1 MSTEFGGLIPLYSS
15 LAGGA
20 LSLMGSW
27 GAIWFSYR
35 SKNRHDA
42 QQLAGAFKGEMS
54 ALVHIA
60 ELRNYAAG
68 LKAMSTWCTDNNSVG
83 IFSVPSREEYR
94 AVYKANVGQLG
105 CLHGDLPKQIAI
117 VYTQMASLQEDL
129 KTLDEI
135 HLGVRTGAWMGTPTS
150 AAQRYSE
157 MALLIEDT
165 ISKAKA
171 TVAEIDRLYPPPTK

>member
-1 MSTEFGGLIPLYSS
+1 MSNEFGSLMPLYST
-15 LAGGA
+15 LAGGL

-27 GAIWFSYR
+27 GAIWFGTR
-35 SKNRHDA
+35 SKNKHAA
-42 QQLAGAFKGEMS
+42 QQLAGAKGEMS

-60 ELRNYAAG
+60 ELRNYGGG
-68 LKAMSTWCTDNNSVG
+68 LKTMAQWCIANNAVG
-83 IFSVPSREEYR
+83 FFSAPSREEYR
-94 AVYKANVGQLG
+94 AVYKANVGKLG
-105 CLHGDLPKQIAI
+105 SLQGDLPKQIAI
-117 VYTQMASLQEDL
+117 FYTQMASLQEDL

-135 HLGVRTGAWMGTPTS
+135 HLGVRTDVWMGQPTA

-171 TVAEIDRLYPPPTK
+171 TLIDIDRLYPSPKK